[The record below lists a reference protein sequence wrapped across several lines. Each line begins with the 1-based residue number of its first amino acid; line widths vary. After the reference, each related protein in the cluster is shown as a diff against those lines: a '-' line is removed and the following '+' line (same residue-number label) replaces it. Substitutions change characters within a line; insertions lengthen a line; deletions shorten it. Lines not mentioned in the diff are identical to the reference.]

1 MQFFRSDLFSSKL
14 FAIKTKGLCLS
25 FFLQIVHTHKKVY
38 KRCNVKFIKPRIN
51 NPILYKIQELK
62 EDFLDAFKEL
72 FILNDLVFSK
82 SFHYI

>member
-14 FAIKTKGLCLS
+14 FAIKTKGLCFII
-25 FFLQIVHTHKKVY
+25 FFQILHTYKKVY

-62 EDFLDAFKEL
+62 EDFLDAFKEH
-72 FILNDLVFSK
+72 FV
-82 SFHYI
+82 